1 MKSLML
7 ELDCVGLFFLGGAMR
22 IRLLGLETDAGSGF
36 VGAVFEDAVDS
47 IMLGGGD
54 PEVVFIL
61 DGDLTGDVLAAEL
74 FVGGEPGGGVAVGF
88 LGVGLCVDGEEV

>member
-1 MKSLML
+1 
-7 ELDCVGLFFLGGAMR
+7 MR

-36 VGAVFEDAVDS
+36 VGAVFEDAVDG

-74 FVGGEPGGGVAVGF
+74 FV
-88 LGVGLCVDGEEV
+88 